1 MCFIQVRFGIYP
13 GEHAAIPPLGL
24 WERVQSLTW
33 LGQGN
38 GLESHWVRSATQTQ
52 SLLVRCSLYAVG
64 GGSHRQLRCRPA
76 TAVPGL
82 FP

>member
-24 WERVQSLTW
+24 WERVQSLTR

-38 GLESHWVRSATQTQ
+38 GLESHRVRSATQTQ
-52 SLLVRCSLYAVG
+52 SRS
-64 GGSHRQLRCRPA
+64 
-76 TAVPGL
+76 
-82 FP
+82 